1 MVPILAIT
9 RRRNTRHRMDFT
21 GKALVTG
28 ASGFVGS
35 AVVRKLAARG
45 LAVRALVRS
54 GSPRRHLDGLDIEFV
69 TGDLRDPDSVRS
81 AMKGARF
88 LFHVAADYRLWA
100 RDPNEIVENNMRSTR
115 IAMEEAK
122 RAGVERIVY
131 TSSVA
136 TLKTGPTGETFDET
150 LNLDEAHA
158 IGAYK
163 LSKLLAER
171 QVTQM
176 AAQGLPVVIVN
187 PSTPVGPGD
196 VKPTPTGRL
205 IVEAAAGRVPAF
217 VDTGLNMVHV
227 DDVAAGHL
235 LALERGRVGERYIL
249 GGQNAALSDI
259 LGLIAQQAGRKAP
272 RVKIPRGAIYPLAY
286 VAEAVARRTGREPFI
301 TVDGLRMSKNL
312 MFFTSAKAERELGYK
327 ARPYAEGIHD
337 AIEWFRKVG
346 RL

>member
-1 MVPILAIT
+1 
-9 RRRNTRHRMDFT
+9 MDFT

-35 AVVRKLAARG
+35 AVARKLAERG
-45 LAVRALVRS
+45 LAVRALVRP
-54 GSPRRHLDGLDIEFV
+54 GSPRQHLAGLDIEFV
-69 TGDLRDPDSVRS
+69 TGDLRDQESVRA
-81 AMKGARF
+81 AMAGARF

-100 RDPNEIVENNMRSTR
+100 RDPNEIVDNNMRSTR

-150 LNLDEAHA
+150 ISLDESHA

-163 LSKLLAER
+163 RSKLLAER
-171 QVTQM
+171 LVSEM
-176 AAQGLPVVIVN
+176 VAQGLPAIIVN
-187 PSTPVGPGD
+187 PSTPVGPRD

-205 IVEAAAGRVPAF
+205 IFEAAAGRVPAF

-235 LALERGRVGERYIL
+235 AALERGRIGERYIL

-259 LGLIAQQAGRKAP
+259 LAAVALQTGRRAP
-272 RVKIPRGAIYPLAY
+272 RLKLPRGAIYPVAY
-286 VAEAVARRTGREPFI
+286 VAERLARRSGREPFV
-301 TVDGLRMSKNL
+301 TVDGLRMSKNW
-312 MFFTSAKAERELGYK
+312 MFFTSAKAERELGYQ
-327 ARPYAEGIHD
+327 ARPYAEGIKD
-337 AIEWFRKVG
+337 AIAWFRQAG

>member
-1 MVPILAIT
+1 
-9 RRRNTRHRMDFT
+9 MDFT

-35 AVVRKLAARG
+35 GVARKLAERG
-45 LAVRALVRS
+45 LVVRALVRQ
-54 GSPRRHLDGLDIEFV
+54 GSPTQHLAGLDIEFV
-69 TGDLRDPDSVRS
+69 TGDLRDPDSVRA
-81 AMKGARF
+81 AMKDVRW

-115 IAMEEAK
+115 VAMEEAK
-122 RAGVERIVY
+122 RAGVERVVY

-150 LNLDEAHA
+150 ISLDESHA

-163 LSKLLAER
+163 RSKLLAER
-171 QVTQM
+171 LVDEM
-176 AAQGLPVVIVN
+176 VAQGLPAIIVN
-187 PSTPVGPGD
+187 PSTPVGPRD

-205 IVEAAAGRVPAF
+205 IFEAAVGRVPAF

-227 DDVAAGHL
+227 DDVAEGHL
-235 LALERGRVGERYIL
+235 AAIERGRVGERYIL

-259 LGLIAQQAGRKAP
+259 LATVAQQTGRRAP
-272 RVKIPRGAIYPLAY
+272 RMKLPRSAIYPVAY
-286 VAEAVARRTGREPFI
+286 VAEALARRSGREPFV
-301 TVDGLRMSKNL
+301 TVDGLRMSKNR
-312 MFFTSAKAERELGYK
+312 MFFTSAKAERELGYR
-327 ARPYAEGIHD
+327 ARPYAEGIKD
-337 AIEWFRKVG
+337 AIAWFRQAG

>member
-1 MVPILAIT
+1 
-9 RRRNTRHRMDFT
+9 MDLT

-35 AVVRKLAARG
+35 AVARKLADRG
-45 LAVRALVRS
+45 VAVRALVREA
-54 GSPRRHLDGLDIEFV
+54 SPRQHLSGLDIEFV
-69 TGDLRDPDSVRS
+69 TGDLRDADSVRA
-81 AMKGARF
+81 AMRGVRW

-100 RDPNEIVENNMRSTR
+100 RDPNEIIDNNMRSTR
-115 IAMEEAK
+115 IAMDEAR

-136 TLKTGPTGETFDET
+136 TLKTGPHGEIFDEAM
-150 LNLDEAHA
+150 NMDEAHA

-171 QVTQM
+171 QVSAM
-176 AAQGLPVVIVN
+176 VAEGLPAVIVN
-187 PSTPVGPGD
+187 PSTPVGPRD

-227 DDVAAGHL
+227 DDVAEGHL
-235 LALERGRVGERYIL
+235 AALERGRLGERYIL

-259 LGLIAQQAGRKAP
+259 LVTVARMAGRKPP
-272 RVKIPRGAIYPLAY
+272 RAKIPRGAIYPVAY
-286 VAEAVARRTGREPFI
+286 LAEALARRSGREPFI
-301 TVDGLRMSKNL
+301 TVDGLRMSKNR
-312 MFFTSAKAERELGYK
+312 MFFTSAKAERELGFR
-327 ARPYAEGIHD
+327 ARPYAEGIKD
-337 AIEWFRKVG
+337 AIDWFRKAG

>member
-1 MVPILAIT
+1 
-9 RRRNTRHRMDFT
+9 MDLT

-28 ASGFVGS
+28 ASGFIGS
-35 AVVRKLAARG
+35 AVARKLAERG
-45 LAVRALVRS
+45 VAVRALVREA
-54 GSPRRHLDGLDIEFV
+54 SPRQHLSGLDIEFV
-69 TGDLRDPDSVRS
+69 TGDLRDPDSVRA
-81 AMKGARF
+81 AMTGVRW

-100 RDPNEIVENNMRSTR
+100 RDPNEIIDNNMRSTR
-115 IAMEEAK
+115 IAMDEAR
-122 RAGVERIVY
+122 RARVERIVY

-136 TLKTGPTGETFDET
+136 TLKTGPHGEIFDEAM
-150 LNLDEAHA
+150 NMDEAHA

-171 QVTQM
+171 QVSAM
-176 AAQGLPVVIVN
+176 VAAGLPAVIVN
-187 PSTPVGPGD
+187 PSTPVGPRD

-227 DDVAAGHL
+227 DDVAEGHL
-235 LALERGRVGERYIL
+235 AALERGRVGERYIL

-259 LGLIAQQAGRKAP
+259 LVTVAQMAGRKPP
-272 RVKIPRGAIYPLAY
+272 RVKIPRGAIYPVAY
-286 VAEAVARRTGREPFI
+286 IAEAFARRSGREPFV
-301 TVDGLRMSKNL
+301 TVDGLRMSKNR

-327 ARPYAEGIHD
+327 ARPYAEGIRD
-337 AIEWFRKVG
+337 AIDWFRKAG

>member
-1 MVPILAIT
+1 
-9 RRRNTRHRMDFT
+9 MDFT

-35 AVVRKLAARG
+35 GVARKLAERG
-45 LAVRALVRS
+45 LAVRALVRP
-54 GSPRRHLDGLDIEFV
+54 GSPRQHLAGLDIEFV
-69 TGDLRDPDSVRS
+69 TGDLRDQESVRA
-81 AMKGARF
+81 AMKDARF

-100 RDPNEIVENNMRSTR
+100 RDPNEIVDNNMRSTR
-115 IAMEEAK
+115 IAMDEAK

-150 LNLDEAHA
+150 TSLDESHA

-163 LSKLLAER
+163 RSKLLAER
-171 QVTQM
+171 LVSEM
-176 AAQGLPVVIVN
+176 VAQGLPAIIVN
-187 PSTPVGPGD
+187 PSTPVGPRD

-205 IVEAAAGRVPAF
+205 IFEAAAGRVPAF

-227 DDVAAGHL
+227 DDVAAGQL
-235 LALERGRVGERYIL
+235 AALERGRIGERYIL

-259 LGLIAQQAGRKAP
+259 LAAVALQTGRKAP
-272 RVKIPRGAIYPLAY
+272 RIKLPRGAIYPVAY
-286 VAEAVARRTGREPFI
+286 AAEALARRSGREPFV
-301 TVDGLRMSKNL
+301 TVDGLRMSKNQ

-327 ARPYAEGIHD
+327 ARPYAEGIKD
-337 AIEWFRKVG
+337 AIAWFRQAG

>member
-1 MVPILAIT
+1 
-9 RRRNTRHRMDFT
+9 MDFT

-35 AVVRKLAARG
+35 AVARKLAERG
-45 LAVRALVRS
+45 LAVRALVRP
-54 GSPRRHLDGLDIEFV
+54 GSPREHLAGLDIEFV
-69 TGDLRDPDSVRS
+69 TGDLRDEASVRT
-81 AMKGARF
+81 AMKEVRF

-100 RDPNEIVENNMRSTR
+100 RDPNEIVDNNMRSTR

-150 LNLDEAHA
+150 ISLDESHA

-163 LSKLLAER
+163 RSKLLAER
-171 QVTQM
+171 LVSEMVT
-176 AAQGLPVVIVN
+176 QGLPAIIVN
-187 PSTPVGPGD
+187 PSTPVGPRD

-205 IVEAAAGRVPAF
+205 VFEAAAGRVPAF

-235 LALERGRVGERYIL
+235 AALERGRIGERYIL

-259 LGLIAQQAGRKAP
+259 LAAVALQTGRKAP
-272 RVKIPRGAIYPLAY
+272 RMKLPRGAIYPVAY
-286 VAEAVARRTGREPFI
+286 VAERLARHTGREPFV

-312 MFFTSAKAERELGYK
+312 MFFTSAKAERELGYQ
-327 ARPYAEGIHD
+327 ARPYAEGIKD
-337 AIEWFRKVG
+337 AIAWFRQAG